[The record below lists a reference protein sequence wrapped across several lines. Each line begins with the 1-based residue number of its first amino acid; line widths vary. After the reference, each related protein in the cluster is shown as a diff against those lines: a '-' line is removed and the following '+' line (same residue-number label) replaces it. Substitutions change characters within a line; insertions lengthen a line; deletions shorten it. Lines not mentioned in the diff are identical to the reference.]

1 MVIQIYSITKVSD
14 ALALCKLGVDNIGV
28 FVSELNKPWSISPNK
43 AKEIFS
49 VLPYNVKKVLLT
61 PSIDYI
67 EIINLGRD
75 VKPDILHIDTQHKEI
90 IKDKLGHIKESLPK
104 NTKIMMSIYVKNE
117 RSVKEAVFF
126 SKKVDYI
133 LLDTTT
139 VDHPTG
145 GSGMI
150 NNWVLGRRI
159 VESVSIPVILAGG
172 LGPEN
177 IIDALNK
184 VHPYGVDSKTKTDL
198 PNGTTKDLVKV
209 KEFVSKVRKWA
220 KTQAVNS
227 LSFGKDS

>member
-14 ALALCKLGVDNIGV
+14 AFALCKLGVDNIGV
-28 FVSELNKPWSISPNK
+28 FVSELNKPWSISPSK

-49 VLPYNVKKVLLT
+49 VLPKNIRKVLLT
-61 PSIDYI
+61 PSDDYI

-75 VKPDILHIDTQHKEI
+75 VKPDIMHIGTYNKEI
-90 IKDKLGHIKESLPK
+90 IRDKLGYIKESLSED
-104 NTKIMMSIYVKNE
+104 TKIMMSIYVKDAS
-117 RSVKEAVFF
+117 SVKEAVFF
-126 SKKVDYI
+126 NKKVDYI
-133 LLDTTT
+133 LLGTST

-145 GSGMI
+145 GSGTV
-150 NNWVLGRRI
+150 NNWVLGRKI

-172 LGPEN
+172 IGPEN

-198 PNGTTKDLVKV
+198 PEGATKDLAKV
-209 KEFVSKVRKWA
+209 KEIVYKIRKWE
-220 KTQAVNS
+220 KTQPANS

>member
-1 MVIQIYSITKVSD
+1 MIIQIYSVTKVSD

-28 FVSELNKPWSISPNK
+28 FVSELNKPWSISPSK

-49 VLPYNVKKVLLT
+49 ALPKNIKKILLT
-61 PSIDYI
+61 PSDDYI

-75 VKPDILHIDTQHKEI
+75 AKPDILHIGAHNKEI
-90 IKDKLGHIKESLPK
+90 IKDKLEYIKESLQK
-104 NTKIMMSIYVKNE
+104 NTKIMMSIYVKDEN
-117 RSVKEAVFF
+117 SVKEAVFF

-133 LLDTTT
+133 LLDTST

-145 GSGMI
+145 GSGTV
-150 NNWVLGRRI
+150 NNWVLGGKI

-177 IIDALNK
+177 IIEALNK

-198 PNGTTKDLVKV
+198 PEGATKDLAKV
-209 KEFVSKVRKWA
+209 KDFVSKIRKWE
-220 KTQAVNS
+220 KTQSANS